1 MIGVDIK
8 ISLTRPLVRVTINI
22 TNVKDSVM
30 KKICTTILV
39 LVCLSA
45 LAFLGSAAV
54 TDEDAIEISKDA
66 LEAKEL
72 LREHPDAAPIVYQD
86 VFNETP
92 CWVVDWWTDE
102 QKEQKLQY
110 PDVQVW
116 ISIEDG
122 SILSSGIPRKPVEY
136 PVPTASVVETSS
148 SAADNDEL
156 VISPMMAIIAII
168 AAVVIRRK

>member
-1 MIGVDIK
+1 
-8 ISLTRPLVRVTINI
+8 
-22 TNVKDSVM
+22 M

-45 LAFLGSAAV
+45 FAFLGSAAV

-72 LREHPDAAPIVYQD
+72 LQENPDAAPIVYQD
-86 VFNETP
+86 VFNKTP

-122 SILSSGIPRKPVEY
+122 SILFSGIPRKPVEY
-136 PVPTASVVETSS
+136 PVPAVSVETSS
-148 SAADNDEL
+148 PAAANDEL
-156 VISPMMAIIAII
+156 VISPMIVIIAII